1 MGIVPDTNRAHGF
14 IFCIQIYI
22 IFRYFEVVD
31 SVRGNLEAETGIIGI
46 FHVFSVSI
54 IDINMVFWCVSTIIK
69 LNLYDFSGLA
79 LADGE
84 IATLPHVLPFSF
96 F

>member
-1 MGIVPDTNRAHGF
+1 
-14 IFCIQIYI
+14 
-22 IFRYFEVVD
+22 
-31 SVRGNLEAETGIIGI
+31 
-46 FHVFSVSI
+46 
-54 IDINMVFWCVSTIIK
+54 MVFWCVSTIIK